1 MDIRSTLNDKKRL
14 VFFVF
19 LAAGLFG
26 LYIWIPITFIPG
38 NSLEFYLSIEPW
50 WGFALLA
57 ILAVEVSFIITFRV
71 FSILHN
77 KVISKK
83 GIIKDAATSVGS
95 VFPSLLACPI
105 LAVAFLSFLLPAT
118 AIWTLVGYRYYIVGA
133 SVLFMTGLIIYRFKN
148 PSNCKC

>member
-1 MDIRSTLNDKKRL
+1 MDIRSTLKDKKRMI
-14 VFFVF
+14 FFIL

-38 NSLEFYLSIEPW
+38 NSLEFYFSIEPW
-50 WGFALLA
+50 WGFVLLA

-71 FSILHN
+71 FSILQN
-77 KVISKK
+77 RVISKK
-83 GIIKDAATSVGS
+83 GIVKDAATSLGS

-105 LAVAFLSFLLPAT
+105 LAVAILSFILPAT
-118 AIWTLVGYRYYIVGA
+118 SIWTLVGYRYYIVGA
-133 SVLFMTGLIIYRFKN
+133 AVVFMAGLIVYRFKK